1 MKNIHGN
8 FGLVIYFHVPKINL
22 LRGGYQY
29 MASKKNSQ
37 TPKNDFEYDN
47 GEVYGFTENTPII
60 GDCIASFSFV
70 DGCIIETTK
79 PNLESQSNDNATTLN
94 NKTITENKNAPINNL
109 NIQTNTTDPIEIKNI
124 SSPTKDIF
132 DNRRT
137 PLPNRA
143 TPPIDGETPTIKRT
157 YILRDSTI
165 RKIIITCTRY
175 IEFSK
180 LISIQILKRLHDTQS
195 FMKPFLCL
203 KINVN
208 YCCLKILIKS

>member
-1 MKNIHGN
+1 
-8 FGLVIYFHVPKINL
+8 
-22 LRGGYQY
+22 
-29 MASKKNSQ
+29 MANKKNSQ
-37 TPKNDFEYDN
+37 PPKNDFEYDN
-47 GEVYGFTENTPII
+47 GEVYGFTENAPIV

-79 PNLESQSNDNATTLN
+79 PNLESQSQSQSQSNDNATTLD
-94 NKTITENKNAPINNL
+94 NKTITKNNNASINNI
-109 NIQTNTTDPIEIKNI
+109 NIQTNTTDPIETKNI
-124 SSPTKDIF
+124 SSPAKYIF